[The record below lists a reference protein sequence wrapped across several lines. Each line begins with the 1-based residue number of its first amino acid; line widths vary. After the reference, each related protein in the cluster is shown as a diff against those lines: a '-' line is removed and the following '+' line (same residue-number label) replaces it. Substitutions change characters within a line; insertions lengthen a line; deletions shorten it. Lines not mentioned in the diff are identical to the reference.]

1 MVKLSRK
8 LETIQMIRSL
18 LLVSENLFLFRVKS
32 ENEKN
37 EKNQLNILPIINH
50 ALWADSK
57 LSSTFSLQERPKW
70 SETWKLM
77 YIVHSRRQLK
87 GERALYVSLFAVY
100 LQMSTVAKLHWY
112 VCQ

>member
-50 ALWADSK
+50 AL
-57 LSSTFSLQERPKW
+57 
-70 SETWKLM
+70 
-77 YIVHSRRQLK
+77 
-87 GERALYVSLFAVY
+87 
-100 LQMSTVAKLHWY
+100 
-112 VCQ
+112 